1 MSSSS
6 DPISILSGHNYIKLE
21 TLKKT
26 GEAVAT
32 PVWFSIL
39 GNKILVVTR
48 SQTGKVK
55 RLRNNPNVRVAP
67 CSIRGE
73 LKGQWFKGKATFT
86 TPEEL
91 EDAIKL
97 REKKYGI
104 KARLAGLFSRT
115 KGELVGIV
123 IYLD

>member
-6 DPISILSGHNYIKLE
+6 DPISVFSGHSYIKLE

-32 PVWFSIL
+32 PVWFSIH
-39 GNKILVVTR
+39 GKKIFVITR
-48 SQTGKVK
+48 SETGKVK
-55 RLRNNPNVRVAP
+55 RLRNNSNVRIVP
-67 CSIRGE
+67 CGIRGE
-73 LKGQWFKGKATFT
+73 LKGNWFKGRAAFT

-91 EDAIKL
+91 ECALKL
-97 REKKYGI
+97 REKKYGF
-104 KARLAGLFSRT
+104 KVRLAGLFSRT
-115 KGELVGIV
+115 KGKLVGIV